1 MAWRRAAII
10 GASGGIGSA
19 LAAQD
24 EKQDAKVYRLSRH
37 DLDLTDMQGIQ
48 YPCTVETEFSWP
60 FDRYALKGKVFIRAY
75 TAEKLLYVVASLG
88 PEQGGRCFGWAGM
101 EIAP

>member
-1 MAWRRAAII
+1 MII
-10 GASGGIGSA
+10 WAFGGIGSA
-19 LAAQD
+19 LAAHD

-37 DLDLTDMQGIQ
+37 DLDLSDTQGIQ

-60 FDRYALKGKVFIRAY
+60 FGRNTLKGKVFIRSYAV
-75 TAEKLLYVVASLG
+75 EKLLAVVASLG
-88 PEQGGRCFGWAGM
+88 PEQSGRCFDWTGK